1 MGKRWPVLAAVLVLA
16 VSGCSS
22 SPSRATAE
30 PDHPVTADRAGRTQA
45 DLTLLTGATAIVVRS
60 ADLGGDLFR
69 AWSPDGKRV
78 VPRATVDGDV
88 VDLSF
93 DNADEARIELAS
105 DVTWSVHLNG
115 GAKVQTLDLRT
126 AKLKSVDFGAGSDR
140 IDLTLPPPTGA
151 VPVRM
156 TGGASIF
163 DLHLPRG
170 AQAQVR
176 FSGGAGH
183 AVIDGASTSG
193 LAGGTV
199 LRTADLDTATDHYA
213 VDAVA
218 GVAELTVDRT

>member
-1 MGKRWPVLAAVLVLA
+1 MGKRWLVLAAVVVA

-22 SPSRATAE
+22 SPDRATAV
-30 PDHPVTADRAGRTQA
+30 PGDAVTADRAGRTRA

-60 ADLGGDLFR
+60 TDLHGDLFR
-69 AWSPDGKRV
+69 AWSPDGRRV

-88 VDLSF
+88 LALSF
-93 DNADEARIELAS
+93 DNADEARVELAS
-105 DVTWSVHLNG
+105 DVTWSVHLDG
-115 GAKVQTLDLRT
+115 GAKVQTVDLRT
-126 AKLKSVDFGAGSDR
+126 AKLESVDFGAGSDR
-140 IDLTLPPPTGA
+140 IDLTLPTPTGT

-156 TGGASIF
+156 TGGASAF
-163 DLHLPRG
+163 DLHLPAG

-183 AVIDGASTSG
+183 AVIDGTSTSG

-199 LRTADLDTATDHYA
+199 LSTTDLDTAADHYA